1 MLAAGIVTISI
12 DLGVSIT
19 DVALLSGY
27 QLLVVGASGFDLLKD
42 ITEIVHS
49 SLLRQGNS
57 GKGRCFCFRHLWV

>member
-27 QLLVVGASGFDLLKD
+27 QLLVVGASGFGFLGGV
-42 ITEIVHS
+42 TEIDLS
-49 SLLRQGNS
+49 FLLRQESS
-57 GKGRCFCFRHLWV
+57 GKDLCFCFRPSWD